1 MEEKQLE
8 RLKEIIDNTIEMGL
22 KIDSNLENLEYYNM
36 FCKAAAKNH
45 LFKLFGNNLCM
56 FTTMYENKEALLV
69 LFSIP
74 INSDESGAKG
84 VAERVMEVIFALETC
99 LVTLDYVKSEEVK
112 EDKFVYVSI
121 IKIIEGEKSNETK
134 ESKVV
139 KEKPNKR
146 KPRATN
152 KN

>member
-8 RLKEIIDNTIEMGL
+8 RLKEIIDNTIELGL
-22 KIDSNLENLEYYNM
+22 KIDSNLENLEYYNL

-56 FTTMYENKEALLV
+56 FNTIYEGKESLLV

-74 INSDESGAKG
+74 INSDDSGAKG
-84 VAERVMEVIFALETC
+84 VAERVMEVISALETC
-99 LVTLDYVKSEEVK
+99 LITLDYVKSE
-112 EDKFVYVSI
+112 
-121 IKIIEGEKSNETK
+121 
-134 ESKVV
+134 
-139 KEKPNKR
+139 PNKR
-146 KPRATN
+146 KPRASN

>member
-1 MEEKQLE
+1 MEDKQLE

-22 KIDSNLENLEYYNM
+22 KIDIKLENLEYYNL
-36 FCKAAAKNH
+36 FCKAASKNN
-45 LFKLFGNNLCM
+45 LFKLFGNNVCM
-56 FTTMYENKEALLV
+56 FNITYESKESILV

-74 INSDESGAKG
+74 INSDESGAKS
-84 VAERVMEVIFALETC
+84 VAERVMEIISALETC

-121 IKIIEGEKSNETK
+121 IKKIEGEKNETK

-146 KPRATN
+146 KPRTSN

>member
-22 KIDSNLENLEYYNM
+22 KVEIQTENIEYYNL
-36 FCKAAAKNH
+36 FCKAASKNH
-45 LFKLFGNNLCM
+45 LFKLFGNNVCM
-56 FTTMYENKEALLV
+56 FNTVYESKESILI

-74 INSDESGAKG
+74 INSDESGAKS
-84 VAERVMEVIFALETC
+84 VAERVMEVILALETC

-146 KPRATN
+146 KPRAAN

>member
-8 RLKEIIDNTIEMGL
+8 RLKEIIDNTIENGL
-22 KIDSNLENLEYYNM
+22 KVDTQIENIEYYNL
-36 FCKAAAKNH
+36 FCKAASKNH
-45 LFKLFGNNLCM
+45 LFKLFGNNVCM
-56 FTTMYENKEALLV
+56 FNTTYESKEAILA

-84 VAERVMEVIFALETC
+84 VAERVMEVILALETC

>member
-22 KIDSNLENLEYYNM
+22 RIDSNLQNLEYYNL

-56 FTTMYENKEALLV
+56 FNTMYEGKESLLI

-74 INSDESGAKG
+74 INSDDSGAKG
-84 VAERVMEVIFALETC
+84 VAERVMEVISALETC
-99 LVTLDYVKSEEVK
+99 LVTLDYVKSEEIK

-121 IKIIEGEKSNETK
+121 IKNIEGEKSNETK
-134 ESKVV
+134 ESKAP

-146 KPRATN
+146 KPRASN